1 MVSSKA
7 ATVKEYLAEL
17 PEERRAVVAAVRK
30 VILKNLPKGYQE
42 TMRWGMISYEI
53 PLKRYADTHHGQ
65 PLSYACLA
73 AQKNNYSLY
82 LMTVY
87 GDADLAAWFKEEFRK
102 AGKKLNM
109 GKSCVRFKKL
119 EDIPL
124 DVIGK
129 LIARVPPE
137 KYIRQY
143 EASRKK

>member
-17 PEERRAVVAAVRK
+17 PAERRAVIATVRR
-30 VILKNLPKGYQE
+30 VILKNLPSGYQE
-42 TMRWGMISYEI
+42 VMRWGMINYEI
-53 PLKRYADTHHGQ
+53 PLKNYSETHNGQ
-65 PLSYACLA
+65 PLGYAALA

-87 GDADLAAWFKEEFRK
+87 GDGGLAAWFKEEFKK

-119 EDIPL
+119 DDIPL

-129 LIARVPPE
+129 LIAKVPSE
-137 KYIRQY
+137 KYIAIY
-143 EASRKK
+143 EAHLKK